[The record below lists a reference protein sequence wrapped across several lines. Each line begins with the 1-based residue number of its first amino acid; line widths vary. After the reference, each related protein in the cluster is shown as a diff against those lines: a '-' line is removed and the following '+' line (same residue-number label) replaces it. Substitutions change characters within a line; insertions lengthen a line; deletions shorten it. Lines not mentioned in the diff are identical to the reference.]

1 MTWGERASATLLQL
15 AAKGEDFS
23 ADDLLELVGPPD
35 VSRAP
40 NGRNNAVGVVF
51 SRAAHAGLIV
61 TVGYTRSSTPTRKGG
76 LIRLWRG
83 V

>member
-1 MTWGERASATLLQL
+1 MTWGERATAALAVL
-15 AAKGEDFS
+15 AAKHEDFS

-51 SRAAHAGLIV
+51 SRAAHAGQIV
-61 TVGYTRSSTPTRKGG
+61 VVGYTKSSTPTRKGG
-76 LIRLWRG
+76 LVRLWRG